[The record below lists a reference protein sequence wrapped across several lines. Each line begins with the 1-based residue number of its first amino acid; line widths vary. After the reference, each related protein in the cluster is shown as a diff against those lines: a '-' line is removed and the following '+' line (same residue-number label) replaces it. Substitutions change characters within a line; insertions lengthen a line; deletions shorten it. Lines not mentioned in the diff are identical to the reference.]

1 MYDILV
7 HVHSILRWVV
17 VLSGGFTVVRYSAG
31 LTGGRSFQKL
41 DNTVAAIFIGS
52 LHAQLLL
59 GLYLYFSSQP
69 WTMFGGD
76 MKQIMR
82 DTTARFK
89 TVEHITGMLIA
100 IVIAQVGRT
109 LSKKADTDAAKFKK
123 GLIWMGLAFAIL
135 MLTIP
140 WPFREALGGHWF

>member
-17 VLSGGFTVVRYSAG
+17 VLSGAFTVVRYSAG
-31 LTGGRSFQKL
+31 LTGGRNFEKI
-41 DNTVAAIFIGS
+41 DNVTAAVFIGS
-52 LHAQLLL
+52 LHAQLVL
-59 GLYLYFSSQP
+59 GLILYFISQP

-76 MKQIMR
+76 MKAIMH
-82 DTTARFK
+82 DSLARFR
-89 TVEHITGMLIA
+89 TVEHVTGMLIA
-100 IVIAQVGRT
+100 IIIAQVGRT
-109 LSKKADTDAAKFKK
+109 LSKNASEDRVKFRR

-135 MLTIP
+135 MVTIP